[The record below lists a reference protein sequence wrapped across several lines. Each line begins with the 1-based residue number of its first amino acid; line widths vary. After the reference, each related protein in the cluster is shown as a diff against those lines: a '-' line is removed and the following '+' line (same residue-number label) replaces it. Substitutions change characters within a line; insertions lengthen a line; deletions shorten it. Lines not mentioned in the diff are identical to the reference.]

1 MTFLIASRTFF
12 SNVSNLSQ
20 IIGRHVRRLRR
31 DHVMTQQAL
40 ARRIGVNAS
49 FIGPLE
55 KGQKAPSL
63 QTIERLSEVFKV
75 PTFTFFI
82 DDEAEDR
89 AAIDRIRALVGSRPV
104 EERDFL
110 LKTLEEMVK
119 LLRRRPRKSAPR
131 GAADGKGREGDVG
144 LA

>member
-1 MTFLIASRTFF
+1 MAHLAE
-12 SNVSNLSQ
+12 V
-20 IIGRHVRRLRR
+20 IGRHIRRIRR
-31 DHVMTQQAL
+31 DHAMTQQAL
-40 ARRIGVNAS
+40 AKRIGVNAS

-55 KGQKAPSL
+55 KGQKSPSL
-63 QTIERLSEVFKV
+63 QTIERLSEVFSV

-89 AAIDRIRALVGSRPV
+89 AAIDRIRALVGSRSA

-119 LLRRRPRKSAPR
+119 LLRRRPRRKQGEGKQR
-131 GAADGKGREGDVG
+131 DGDAAV
-144 LA
+144 AT

>member
-1 MTFLIASRTFF
+1 MSLFADVAS
-12 SNVSNLSQ
+12 LSE
-20 IIGRHVRRLRR
+20 IIGRHINRIRR
-31 DHVMTQQAL
+31 DHAMTQQAL

-55 KGQKAPSL
+55 KGLKSPSI
-63 QTIERLSEVFKV
+63 QTIERLSEVFSV
-75 PTFTFFI
+75 PTFVFFI

-89 AAIDRIRALVGSRPV
+89 AAIDRIRALISSRTV

-119 LLRRRPRKSAPR
+119 LLRRRPRRK
-131 GAADGKGREGDVG
+131 AAESKPREGDLG
-144 LA
+144 FQP

>member
-1 MTFLIASRTFF
+1 MAPLAE
-12 SNVSNLSQ
+12 V
-20 IIGRHVRRLRR
+20 IGRHIRRIRR
-31 DHVMTQQAL
+31 DHAMTQQAL
-40 ARRIGVNAS
+40 AKRIGVNAS

-55 KGQKAPSL
+55 KGQKSPSL
-63 QTIERLSEVFKV
+63 QTIERLSEVFSV

-89 AAIDRIRALVGSRPV
+89 AVIDRIRALVGSRSS

-119 LLRRRPRKSAPR
+119 LLRRRPRRKPGEGKLR
-131 GAADGKGREGDVG
+131 DGDGRDVG
-144 LA
+144 NA

>member
-1 MTFLIASRTFF
+1 MPTLAE
-12 SNVSNLSQ
+12 V
-20 IIGRHVRRLRR
+20 IGRHIRRFRR
-31 DHVMTQQAL
+31 DHAMTQQGL

-55 KGQKAPSL
+55 KGQKSPSL
-63 QTIERLSEVFKV
+63 QTIERLSQVFSV
-75 PTFTFFI
+75 PMYTFFI
-82 DDEAEDR
+82 DDEADDR
-89 AAIDRIRALVGSRPV
+89 AAIDRIRALVGSRSA

-119 LLRRRPRKSAPR
+119 LLRRRPRRKA
-131 GAADGKGREGDVG
+131 GEEKKREGDGRDVG